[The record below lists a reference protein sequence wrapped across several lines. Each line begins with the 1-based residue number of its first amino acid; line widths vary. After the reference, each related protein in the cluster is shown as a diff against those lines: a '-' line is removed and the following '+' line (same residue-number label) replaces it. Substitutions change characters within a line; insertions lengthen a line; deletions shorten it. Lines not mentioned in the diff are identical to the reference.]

1 MSVGP
6 LGGWAGSVAGTP
18 LAQTKG
24 SEVER
29 TQQDLRNQ
37 QRRVQNNV
45 RAENAAGIGEADGE
59 DHHPAERDADG
70 RRSWAEAPAPRRPSH
85 PSRKESLPSGGART
99 PQERPAVCWTC
110 PAEEAI
116 SDRPSA
122 ISFQQ
127 SAVGSPTTDS

>member
-29 TQQDLRNQ
+29 TQQDAAAQ
-37 QRRVQNNV
+37 QHRVKNDV

-59 DHHPAERDADG
+59 NHQSAERDADG
-70 RRSWAEAPAPRRPSH
+70 RRSWEASPPPAKPKSPDPEEGPPEPQS
-85 PSRKESLPSGGART
+85 KDAAGQSGTLLDLSG
-99 PQERPAVCWTC
+99 
-110 PAEEAI
+110 
-116 SDRPSA
+116 
-122 ISFQQ
+122 
-127 SAVGSPTTDS
+127 